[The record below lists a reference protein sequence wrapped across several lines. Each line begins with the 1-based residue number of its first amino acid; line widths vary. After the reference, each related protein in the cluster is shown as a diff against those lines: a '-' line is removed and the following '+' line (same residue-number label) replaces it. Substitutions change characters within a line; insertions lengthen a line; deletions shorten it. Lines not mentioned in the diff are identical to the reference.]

1 MGRNQTKGSMRK
13 LKLEEVVNMEEGEI
27 VPAVSGIVE
36 SIYKQRSGVKDD
48 KPWSFQDLVIKDGT
62 QKIGISV
69 SGRDEIPSSVKGKL
83 LTFISSN
90 GSRGMTGVKIILDTY
105 NGETRKKLRVT
116 PTAEI
121 IEGAGQWENQPAT
134 TQQRRSP
141 TSQEELERQ
150 KAAAS
155 TGRQSANKPLSR
167 EFDND
172 GDNGD
177 GWERNQQH
185 DPRPQP
191 QDPPP
196 QQQAPP
202 PESPRRESVEPGPW
216 FGAPTDWKKF
226 DLAASKHYRLM
237 QRTLTMTHAI
247 AGWAEQ
253 RGIVVTPEHF
263 QAMQAQ
269 LFIEAN
275 RQHLGDLVPN
285 CEPPEP
291 KG

>member
-1 MGRNQTKGSMRK
+1 MMGHNQTKGIMRK

-69 SGRDEIPSSVKGKL
+69 SGREEIPVSVKGKL

-121 IEGAGQWENQPAT
+121 VEGAGQWENQPAN

-150 KAAAS
+150 KAAAN
-155 TGRQSANKPLSR
+155 TGRQAANKPLSR
-167 EFDND
+167 EFDSEGDD
-172 GDNGD
+172 GDTG
-177 GWERNQQH
+177 
-185 DPRPQP
+185 P

-202 PESPRRESVEPGPW
+202 PESPRRERTEPGPW
-216 FGAPTDWKKF
+216 FNAPTDWKKY
-226 DLAASKHYRLM
+226 DSRALKHFRMM
-237 QRTLTMTHAI
+237 QRTLLMTNAL
-247 AGWAEQ
+247 ASWSEQ
-253 RGIVVTPEHF
+253 NGIVITPEHF
-263 QAMQAQ
+263 QAMQAT
-269 LFIEAN
+269 LFIEACKDG
-275 RQHLGDLVPN
+275 LKELIPN
-285 CEPPEP
+285 VDPSE
-291 KG
+291 KKN

>member
-1 MGRNQTKGSMRK
+1 MGHNQTKDSMPRK
-13 LKLEEVVNMEEGEI
+13 LKLDEVINMEEGEI

-36 SIYKQRSGVKDD
+36 SIYKQRSGIKDD
-48 KPWSFQDLVIKDGT
+48 KPWSFQDLVIRDGSL
-62 QKIGISV
+62 KIGVSV
-69 SGRDEIPSSVKGKL
+69 SGRDEIPSSAKGKL

-90 GSRGMTGVKIILDTY
+90 GSRGLTGVKIILDTY
-105 NGETRKKLRVT
+105 NGETKKKLRVT

-121 IEGAGQWENQPAT
+121 VEGAGQWENQPAA
-134 TQQRRSP
+134 TQQRQSP

-150 KAAAS
+150 KTSANA
-155 TGRQSANKPLSR
+155 GRQAANKPLSR
-167 EFDND
+167 EFDGGDGGGDD
-172 GDNGD
+172 GDTG
-177 GWERNQQH
+177 
-185 DPRPQP
+185 P
-191 QDPPP
+191 QDP
-196 QQQAPP
+196 QQAPP
-202 PESPRRESVEPGPW
+202 RTVSPPAPQQSSSEPGPW
-216 FGAPTDWKKF
+216 FNAPKDWKKY
-226 DLAASKHYRLM
+226 DSHALKHYRLM

-275 RQHLGDLVPN
+275 RQHLTEFIPN